1 MRKTSRKGSIIA
13 FKLVYKI
20 LYGEQD
26 KVMAQDKKP
35 TLSKI
40 KSNVSTAAR
49 KKSIKDDPDHI
60 KI

>member
-1 MRKTSRKGSIIA
+1 MRRTSRKWSIIA

-35 TLSKI
+35 TLS
-40 KSNVSTAAR
+40 
-49 KKSIKDDPDHI
+49 
-60 KI
+60 